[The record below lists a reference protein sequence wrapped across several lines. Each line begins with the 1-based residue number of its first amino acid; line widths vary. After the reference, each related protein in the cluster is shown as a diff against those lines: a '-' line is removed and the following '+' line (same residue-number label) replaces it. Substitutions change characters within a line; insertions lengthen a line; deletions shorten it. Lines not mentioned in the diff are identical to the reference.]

1 MTTRRNP
8 PKALKGMK
16 FWLSESARGV
26 EGLEIKIHHHGGKI
40 YKNLQEEIYVVCLP
54 DERQELWRF
63 PDGKKS
69 SPVRRAYQTGKTF
82 VETTSFNSLTNGI
95 ESWKP
100 TEFIPPVSSKKTER
114 NNSVSVESKSPLTL
128 DTISVSDTST
138 PKENEESRTERSTT
152 PNISKVLPPTETA
165 VEERASLSNSTV
177 EGLEDVQERLQ
188 DIRAV
193 LVNQSVRTAAENRSC
208 VQAIDYIIKVM
219 KRIEVVPE

>member
-1 MTTRRNP
+1 MTTRQRP
-8 PKALKGMK
+8 QRALKGMK
-16 FWLSESARGV
+16 FWLSKSSRGV
-26 EGLEIKIHHHGGKI
+26 EGLENKIQHYGGKI

-54 DERQELWRF
+54 DERQELWEF
-63 PDGKKS
+63 PDGKKN

-82 VETTSFNSLTNGI
+82 VETTSFDSLTDDI

-100 TEFIPPVSSKKTER
+100 TKFIPPVPTKKTDR
-114 NNSVSVESKSPLTL
+114 NNSVSFESKSPLTL
-128 DTISVSDTST
+128 DTISVSDTSA
-138 PKENEESRTERSTT
+138 PKENKESRTERSTT

-165 VEERASLSNSTV
+165 VGERASLSNSTV

-193 LVNQSVRTAAENRSC
+193 LVNQTVRTAAENRSC